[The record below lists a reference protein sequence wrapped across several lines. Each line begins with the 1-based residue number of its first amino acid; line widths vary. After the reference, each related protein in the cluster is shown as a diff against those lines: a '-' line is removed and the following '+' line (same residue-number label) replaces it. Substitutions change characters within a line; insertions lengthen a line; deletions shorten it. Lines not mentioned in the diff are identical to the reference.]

1 MATSQ
6 TIAESRI
13 IELAEESF
21 NTFCEDISGMFGID
35 MKCVPQ
41 PIGHETVIGLQARF
55 QDLAVVYSTR
65 AEGALDSTLKLV
77 FDQQGLFIL
86 AGVVA
91 MQPEQMIL
99 EDTKSGSL
107 EKAVETNDI
116 LKEVG
121 TALTGAWER
130 VFSKGLD
137 GHGRFVQ
144 TDTFIGNPW
153 DTSEEKIDLAADEE
167 FIFVPYEMTVGP
179 YPAFKCGVIFQK
191 AIFDEIS
198 EPETDQL
205 EPTEQTA
212 EEEAEEKVQVEPEQ
226 AAQENTEQN
235 IAGDTEQTAEE
246 EAEEKAQVEPEQ
258 AAQENTEENI
268 AGEAEQTAEEEA
280 EEKAQ
285 VEPEQAAQEN
295 TEQNIEGEAEQTAQD
310 QKTDIEKVDSDE
322 SDTTQQSD
330 NEKSEPQELAVEMAA
345 EEKIQAEED
354 TEQTTVTEEDAA
366 AVEQAKPE
374 EQESVPTEESAATEE
389 PETAAEQ
396 KPDDIEEYP
405 TATAES
411 DKEQER
417 PVTEAIKKMTES
429 QSILPD
435 EEPQSTTT
443 HKTTLTGKDMPLIV
457 CAKDIMQKDVI
468 WANPDDSVQQALA
481 KIQQHNAGYMMV
493 GRENVLE
500 GIVSK
505 SDLTGALSP
514 YLRNIF
520 AKWRRPLDDA
530 TLKIRIKWIMS
541 KPTCTIVPDTPL
553 AAIMENMCQAGIRC
567 LPVVDEQGGVQ
578 GLVTAFDIFKVLLKQ
593 SYLS

>member
-1 MATSQ
+1 MAPSQ

-13 IELAEESF
+13 IELAEKSF

-35 MKCVPQ
+35 MKCAPQ
-41 PIGHETVIGLQARF
+41 PVGHETVKGLQARF
-55 QDLAVVYSTR
+55 QDLAVVYSAK

-91 MQPEQMIL
+91 MQPEQMII
-99 EDTKSGSL
+99 EDAKSDSL
-107 EKAVETNDI
+107 EKAVETKNI

-121 TALTGAWER
+121 AALTGAWER
-130 VFSKGLD
+130 IFSKGLE
-137 GHGRFVQ
+137 GHGRFVL
-144 TDTFIGNPW
+144 TDTFVGNPW

-167 FIFVPYEMTVGP
+167 FVFVPYEMTVGLH
-179 YPAFKCGVIFQK
+179 PAFKCGVIFQK

-198 EPETDQL
+198 ESENDQS
-205 EPTEQTA
+205 ESTEQIV
-212 EEEAEEKVQVEPEQ
+212 EVEAEEKS
-226 AAQENTEQN
+226 
-235 IAGDTEQTAEE
+235 
-246 EAEEKAQVEPEQ
+246 QVEPEQ

-268 AGEAEQTAEEEA
+268 EGDTEQT
-280 EEKAQ
+280 
-285 VEPEQAAQEN
+285 
-295 TEQNIEGEAEQTAQD
+295 TQD

-330 NEKSEPQELAVEMAA
+330 NEKSEPQEPAVEMAT
-345 EEKIQAEED
+345 EEKTQAEKD
-354 TEQTTVTEEDAA
+354 AEQTTVTEEDAA
-366 AVEQAKPE
+366 AAEKAQSIDE
-374 EQESVPTEESAATEE
+374 ETAAADESAAKHENE
-389 PETAAEQ
+389 AAAEQ
-396 KPDDIEEYP
+396 KMPNDVEE
-405 TATAES
+405 TATVEM
-411 DKEQER
+411 DEKQER
-417 PVTEAIKKMTES
+417 SVSETIQKMTES
-429 QSILPD
+429 PAVLPG
-435 EEPQSTTT
+435 EAPQSTTT
-443 HKTTLTGKDMPLIV
+443 HKTTLTGKDTPLIV

-468 WANPDDSVQQALA
+468 WANPDESVQQALA
-481 KIQQHNAGYMMV
+481 KIQQHNAGYMVV

-505 SDLTGALSP
+505 SDLAAALSP

-530 TLKIRIKWIMS
+530 TLQIRIKWIMS

-553 AAIMENMCQAGIRC
+553 AAVMENMCQAGIRC
-567 LPVVDEQGGVQ
+567 LPVVDEMGGVQ

>member
-1 MATSQ
+1 MAPSQ
-6 TIAESRI
+6 TIAESQV
-13 IELAEESF
+13 IELAEKSF
-21 NTFCEDISGMFGID
+21 DTFCEDISGMFGID

-41 PIGHETVIGLQARF
+41 PVGHETVKDIQARF
-55 QDLAVVYSTR
+55 QDLAVVYSAR
-65 AEGALDSTLKLV
+65 AEGALDSTLRLV

-91 MQPEQMIL
+91 MQSEQMIL

-107 EKAVETNDI
+107 EKAAKTSNI

-130 VFSKGLD
+130 IFSKGLD
-137 GHGRFVQ
+137 GHGRFVL
-144 TDTFIGNPW
+144 TDTFVGNPW
-153 DTSEEKIDLAADEE
+153 DTSEEKIGLAADEE
-167 FIFVPYEMTVGP
+167 FVFVPYEMTVGP

-191 AIFDEIS
+191 AIFNEIS

-205 EPTEQTA
+205 EPTEQIA
-212 EEEAEEKVQVEPEQ
+212 EEEV
-226 AAQENTEQN
+226 
-235 IAGDTEQTAEE
+235 
-246 EAEEKAQVEPEQ
+246 EEKAQVEPEQ

-268 AGEAEQTAEEEA
+268 AGDTEQIDEEEV

-295 TEQNIEGEAEQTAQD
+295 TEENIAGDTEQIPEEEVEEKAQVEPEQAAQETTEENIAEETEQTAQNK
-310 QKTDIEKVDSDE
+310 KTDIEKVDSDE

-330 NEKSEPQELAVEMAA
+330 IEKSEPQEPAVEMAV
-345 EEKIQAEED
+345 EEQTRAEED
-354 TEQTTVTEEDAA
+354 TEQTTGTEEDTAA
-366 AVEQAKPE
+366 AEKAQ
-374 EQESVPTEESAATEE
+374 SVDE
-389 PETAAEQ
+389 ETAAADESDAKQEPEADAEQ
-396 KPDDIEEYP
+396 KMPNDAEEK
-405 TATAES
+405 ATVEI
-411 DKEQER
+411 DEKQER
-417 PVTEAIKKMTES
+417 PVSETIQKMTES
-429 QSILPD
+429 PAVLPG
-435 EEPQSTTT
+435 EEPQSTTAE
-443 HKTTLTGKDMPLIV
+443 KTTLTDKDTPLIV

-468 WANPDDSVQQALA
+468 WANPDESVQQALA
-481 KIQQHNAGYMMV
+481 KIQQRNAGYMVV

-514 YLRNIF
+514 YLRTIF

-530 TLKIRIKWIMS
+530 TLQIRIKWIMS

-553 AAIMENMCQAGIRC
+553 AAIMENMCQADIRC

-578 GLVTAFDIFKVLLKQ
+578 GLVTAFDIFKVLLKH